1 MLVANRSGAV
11 LGAHTILKEDHFPGC
26 QSAHIPAVL
35 PGAPNFRGVPGFNV
49 YGVGLPT
56 VEGIKATLAH
66 VGAAPGT
73 SNKHGQEVLPCA
85 QGVCLVQIK
94 FKLSIPT
101 WKLSKGLASSWACC
115 GGVFMRKLNNFSSFV
130 RHELKP

>member
-26 QSAHIPAVL
+26 QSEDIPAL
-35 PGAPNFRGVPGFNV
+35 LQGAPNFRGVPGFNV

-73 SNKHGQEVLPCA
+73 LNKHGQEVLPSAIGLLFLLCCR
-85 QGVCLVQIK
+85 V
-94 FKLSIPT
+94 KLISVAGI
-101 WKLSKGLASSWACC
+101 
-115 GGVFMRKLNNFSSFV
+115 
-130 RHELKP
+130 ELGISER

>member
-26 QSAHIPAVL
+26 QSEDIPAVL

-56 VEGIKATLAH
+56 VEGIKATLGY
-66 VGAAPGT
+66 VGAAPG
-73 SNKHGQEVLPCA
+73 SLNKHGQEV
-85 QGVCLVQIK
+85 Q
-94 FKLSIPT
+94 
-101 WKLSKGLASSWACC
+101 
-115 GGVFMRKLNNFSSFV
+115 SFAIV
-130 RHELKP
+130 P

>member
-1 MLVANRSGAV
+1 MQWDDSQGVTFRKPHLLTWISPSQ
-11 LGAHTILKEDHFPGC
+11 EDHFPGC
-26 QSAHIPAVL
+26 QSEAIPAVL

-73 SNKHGQEVLPCA
+73 SNKHGHKA
-85 QGVCLVQIK
+85 R
-94 FKLSIPT
+94 
-101 WKLSKGLASSWACC
+101 SK
-115 GGVFMRKLNNFSSFV
+115 
-130 RHELKP
+130 P